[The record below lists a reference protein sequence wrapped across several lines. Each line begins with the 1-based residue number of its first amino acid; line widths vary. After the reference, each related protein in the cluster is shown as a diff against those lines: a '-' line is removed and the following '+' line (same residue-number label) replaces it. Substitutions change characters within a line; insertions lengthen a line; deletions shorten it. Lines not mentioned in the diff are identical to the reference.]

1 MIQVEG
7 GQNKTDSPLR
17 AMEHGILE
25 SELGEEKKKKKEICI
40 EILSLRPSEKS
51 HSLSHHLILCPVRWV
66 EKMIPM
72 CHLDLS
78 FCDIYEKDNST
89 DSER

>member
-25 SELGEEKKKKKEICI
+25 SELGEEKKKKEGD
-40 EILSLRPSEKS
+40 LHWDPFSETFRKITFPES
-51 HSLSHHLILCPVRWV
+51 SSYPVSS
-66 EKMIPM
+66 EMGGE
-72 CHLDLS
+72 D
-78 FCDIYEKDNST
+78 
-89 DSER
+89 DSYVPLGP

>member
-25 SELGEEKKKKKEICI
+25 SELGEEKKKKEG
-40 EILSLRPSEKS
+40 
-51 HSLSHHLILCPVRWV
+51 
-66 EKMIPM
+66 
-72 CHLDLS
+72 DLH
-78 FCDIYEKDNST
+78 
-89 DSER
+89 